1 MSDAPLVSVI
11 IPTVGRPSLRTAIE
25 CLKDDAR
32 VEIVVVDDSEHGLTE
47 AEVAPARLLRG
58 PRLGFGGPARN
69 VGMDA
74 ARGAWLLMLD
84 DDDMLHPRTV
94 DWLEEVLRAVPA
106 AELIVWRA
114 AGIFDHL
121 PPTFVIPPRGATSL
135 QLGLVTNSFA
145 IRAST
150 GLRYGVQIK
159 PEWVKHDGPAVH
171 GQGLSVAD
179 DWDLVTGAVAA
190 GRCVVLGH
198 KLAYGV
204 RIAPFQA
211 PKPYDTF
218 PLVLLNGV

>member
-1 MSDAPLVSVI
+1 MDAPFVSVV
-11 IPTVGRPSLRTAIE
+11 IPTINRPSLRTAID
-25 CLKDDAR
+25 CLKDDPR
-32 VEIVVVDDSEHGLTE
+32 VEIIVVDDSKDGLSE
-47 AEVAPARLLRG
+47 SDVEPARLVRG

-74 ARGAWLLMLD
+74 ARGEWILMLD
-84 DDDMLHPRTV
+84 DDDMLHPKTV

-121 PPTFVIPPRGATSL
+121 PPTAVIPPRHVTTL

-145 IRAST
+145 IRASSN
-150 GLRYGVQIK
+150 LRYGTQIK
-159 PEWVKHDGPAVH
+159 PEWVKDSSAPQTH
-171 GQGLSVAD
+171 GSGLSVAD

-190 GRCVVLGH
+190 GHCVVLGH

-218 PLVLLNGV
+218 PLVILNGA